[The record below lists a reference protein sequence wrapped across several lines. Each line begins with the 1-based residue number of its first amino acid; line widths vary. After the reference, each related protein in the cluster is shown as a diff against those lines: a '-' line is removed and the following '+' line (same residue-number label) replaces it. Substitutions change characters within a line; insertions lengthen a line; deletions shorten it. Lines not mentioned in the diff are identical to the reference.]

1 MLNLKTS
8 AVALT
13 LAIASIGAFAQAA
26 VEPVT
31 PRADQRESKQ
41 QARIA
46 QGAASGQLNAKETNR
61 LEKQQGAVN
70 KAEDKAKADGTVTA
84 QERKRVHR
92 MQEKTSK
99 NIRQQK
105 HDAQVAPKP

>member
-1 MLNLKTS
+1 MLNFKTS
-8 AVALT
+8 TIAVT
-13 LAIASIGAFAQAA
+13 LAVASIGVFAQAA
-26 VEPVT
+26 VEPAT
-31 PRADQRESKQ
+31 PRADKRESKQ
-41 QARIA
+41 QERIS

-92 MQEKTSK
+92 LQEKTSK
-99 NIRQQK
+99 NIHQQK
-105 HDAQVAPKP
+105 HDEQVAPKP